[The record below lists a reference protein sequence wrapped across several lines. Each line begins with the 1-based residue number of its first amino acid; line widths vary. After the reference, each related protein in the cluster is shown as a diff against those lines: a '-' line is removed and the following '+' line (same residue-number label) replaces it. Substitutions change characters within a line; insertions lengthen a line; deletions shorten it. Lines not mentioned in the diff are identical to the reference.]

1 MLMSNSEDCSEGLTV
16 RLFASL
22 REQAGWSERIWPIPY
37 DSSSTPADL
46 WSSLGLG
53 QGPMPSSIRIA
64 VNQHFAAA
72 NQPLHRGDEVAFM
85 PPISG
90 G

>member
-1 MLMSNSEDCSEGLTV
+1 MGNSEDLSEGLTV

-22 REQAGWSERIWPIPY
+22 REQAGWSERIWPIPC

-64 VNQHFAAA
+64 VNQDFAAA

>member
-1 MLMSNSEDCSEGLTV
+1 MGNSEDLLEGLTV

-46 WSSLGLG
+46 WSPLGLG

>member
-1 MLMSNSEDCSEGLTV
+1 MGNSEDLSEGLTV

-22 REQAGWSERIWPIPY
+22 REQAGWSERIWPIPG
-37 DSSSTPADL
+37 DQSSTPSDL
-46 WSSLGLG
+46 WNSLGLG